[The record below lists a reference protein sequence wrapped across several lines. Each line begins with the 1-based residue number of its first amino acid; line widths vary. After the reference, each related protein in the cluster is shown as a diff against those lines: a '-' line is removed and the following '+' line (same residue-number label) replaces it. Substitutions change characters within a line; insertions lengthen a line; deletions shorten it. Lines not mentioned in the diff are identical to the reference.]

1 MLRFIRA
8 YTQAYRTGDAE
19 AIRRTVKDHSSVF
32 SGLDISVSRLAVKLP
47 SGDDGTLANMAAA
60 LGGGGGAAAGVTVVS
75 LDSVLRSGKMGIASA
90 AAHESMH
97 DLDESDL
104 C

>member
-1 MLRFIRA
+1 MLRCIRA

-47 SGDDGTLANMAAA
+47 SGDDSTLAAMAAA
-60 LGGGGGAAAGVTVVS
+60 LGGGAAAGVAVVS
-75 LDSVLRSGKMGIASA
+75 LDSVLQSGKMGMASA
-90 AAHESMH
+90 AAHVSMH